1 MAYVIEN
8 MPHKPTKKV
17 RIGEYARQQPRHRV
31 ILVTLLFGSV
41 VLWAIGMDKS
51 ELSLGLWG
59 LIEGIHPL
67 YFISLTMLSISFFIY
82 VFQERPHKLVSLLY
96 IAIFV
101 SFIYLVPVI
110 LEGTARNYH
119 TYNMS
124 IHSQYI
130 VDHGNLEPSIRILAY
145 HNWPGAFVLASQLQ
159 IVTGLDIKDI
169 LLYTPL
175 FSRLLMVPVLAMLF
189 RTLTYDSR
197 KVLLGLW
204 FFFLADF
211 VGLTYLTGA
220 NIGYI
225 MFLLLV
231 AMLIGSTEE
240 KPGFSNRGARLC
252 IIILFGGLVISH
264 TLSPLVVVMC
274 LTALLLY
281 YWLRHKFKQAGTQN
295 YPRFL
300 LSNLTMLFGILFL
313 AWLIFGAEYQLSIQL
328 PNAWRQL
335 FSVGLLQ
342 RALPQD
348 PSLFIGSHQ
357 AKLVIAGGMVL
368 FGGLGLVYGWSYG
381 HDRETLLRTLAMLGS
396 LFALMIIFFYGG
408 EIRNRIYLYGSPFLI
423 FLGVQSIDWRPARYA
438 LLCFLLIS
446 LPLHFMAHYGMEKT
460 QYVPETEVTG
470 AEWFYDST
478 PRCTIY
484 LMPNSLGKFK
494 RLEDSRV
501 SIEPDTEFEDLLTYQ
516 GRYPSYVWINWG
528 AERFI
533 ETRSGLVQL
542 GWDYPSDFMSSL
554 QTWLESSPAFN
565 VIYNNPHFQV
575 YKLMRGKT

>member
-1 MAYVIEN
+1 

-41 VLWAIGMDKS
+41 VLWAIGMGKS

-82 VFQERPHKLVSLLY
+82 VFQERHHMLVSLLY
-96 IAIFV
+96 IAVFV

-119 TYNMS
+119 TYSMA
-124 IHSQYI
+124 IQSQYI
-130 VDHGNLEPSIRILAY
+130 VDHGNLGPSIRILAY
-145 HNWPGAFVLASQLQ
+145 HNWPGAFLLASQLQ
-159 IVTGLDIKDI
+159 IITGLDIKDV

-175 FSRLLMVPVLAMLF
+175 FSRLLIIPVLAMLF
-189 RTLTYDSR
+189 RMLTHDSR

-211 VGLTYLTGA
+211 LGLDYLTGA

-231 AMLIGSTEE
+231 AMLIGSIGE
-240 KPGFSNRGARLC
+240 KPGFSNLGARLC
-252 IIILFGGLVISH
+252 IIILFGGLTISH
-264 TLSPLVVVMC
+264 TLSPIAVVLC
-274 LTALLLY
+274 LAALLLY
-281 YWLRHKFKQAGTQN
+281 YWLRRRFKRAETQS

-300 LSNLTMLFGILFL
+300 PFSLIMLFVMLFL
-313 AWLIFGAEYQLSIQL
+313 AWLVYGAESQLSIQL
-328 PNAWRQL
+328 LNVWRQL
-335 FSVGLLQ
+335 FSVDLLQ
-342 RALPQD
+342 RATLHD
-348 PSLFIGSHQ
+348 PSLFIGSYQ

-368 FGGLGLVYGWSYG
+368 FGGLGLVYGWFHG
-381 HDRETLLRTLAMLGS
+381 HDKETLLRTLAMLGS
-396 LFALMIIFFYGG
+396 LIALMIFSYGG

-423 FLGVQSIDWRPARYA
+423 FLGVQSIDWRPVRYA
-438 LLCFLLIS
+438 LLCFLLIC
-446 LPLHFMAHYGMEKT
+446 LPLHFMAHYGIERT

-478 PRCTIY
+478 PQCTIY
-484 LMPNSLGKFK
+484 LMPNNLGQFK
-494 RLEDSRV
+494 RVEDSRV
-501 SIEPDTEFEDLLTYQ
+501 SITPDTEFDNLLKE
-516 GRYPSYVWINWG
+516 GKYPSYVWINWG

-533 ETRSGLVQL
+533 DTKSGLVQL
-542 GWDYPSDFMSSL
+542 GLDYPSDFMSSL